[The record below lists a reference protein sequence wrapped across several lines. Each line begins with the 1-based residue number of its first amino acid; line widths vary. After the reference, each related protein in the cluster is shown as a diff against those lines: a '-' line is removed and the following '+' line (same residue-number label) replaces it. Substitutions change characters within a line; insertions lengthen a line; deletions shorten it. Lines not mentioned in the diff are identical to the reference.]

1 MRRFLKSFRPI
12 AVDFLSTIIFI
23 AIYEITDSVAIA
35 TTAGIAGG
43 LAQILW
49 LRIRNGKLDSMQ
61 WLSLALVV
69 TLGSATLLTRDP
81 RFVMLK
87 PTIAYAAVACVML
100 KRGWQSRYL
109 PQPVKDHGAEP
120 VLAAW
125 GYLWSAMYFALAGAS
140 LAVAWRFGLKI
151 WAPFNAFV
159 PAIAM
164 FGLFLAQYIAL
175 RAAVVRSIRAGN
187 TGAQGTIA
195 PIVR

>member
-61 WLSLALVV
+61 WLSLVLVV

-100 KRGWQSRYL
+100 KR
-109 PQPVKDHGAEP
+109 
-120 VLAAW
+120 
-125 GYLWSAMYFALAGAS
+125 
-140 LAVAWRFGLKI
+140 
-151 WAPFNAFV
+151 
-159 PAIAM
+159 
-164 FGLFLAQYIAL
+164 
-175 RAAVVRSIRAGN
+175 
-187 TGAQGTIA
+187 
-195 PIVR
+195 